1 MNTNVIE
8 LKDYLPQPT
17 GIDLTPFERRN
28 IIRFRR
34 AGILSAVETAVTAA
48 IGICMLISTVAMVC
62 IL

>member
-1 MNTNVIE
+1 MNTKIIE
-8 LKDYLPQPT
+8 LSNYLPQQA

-28 IIRFRR
+28 AIRFRR

-48 IGICMLISTVAMVC
+48 IGICMLISTAAMFG